1 MTALRSVTLGD
12 LNTVKQ
18 TRSDGSIV
26 LRARAALD
34 PYPRTMLDRLHH
46 WAEREPE
53 RAFISQRDRS
63 NRERWVTLSYAQTL
77 DSVRRVA
84 SGLLKF
90 PLSAE
95 HPIAILS
102 GNDIEHALLALA
114 AMYIGVPY
122 APISAQYSLLSEDH
136 AKLKYVLDL
145 ITPGLVFVSDGDLY
159 GRALANA
166 VSDECP
172 LIVVKNPLS
181 NRRCVSFDDLK
192 NSEIDPCIEERFQRI
207 DGDTIAKFLFSSG
220 STGMPKAVINTHRML
235 CANQQMIIQALP
247 CLADPP
253 PVLLDWL
260 PWNHTFGGNHNLGIA
275 LYNGGSYYIDE
286 GKPTPQGFLES
297 VRNLK
302 EIAPT
307 AFYNVPKGFEELVK
321 HLRNDSQLRENFFS
335 RLSMLFYAG
344 AGLSQPVWDALEEI
358 ALDTCGERILIVTG
372 LGSTETSPSAL
383 FTTGDGGFAGWLG
396 LPIPGV
402 EAKLVKV
409 GDKTEIRFRGDNVT
423 PGYWRNPEQTAKAFD
438 EEGFFCSGDAVRFV
452 DESDPQ
458 RGLVFDG
465 RISED
470 FKLDTGT
477 WVSTGPLRARFLNHF
492 GSLVKDV
499 VIVGRDRPSVGAL
512 IFPDLEQCQQLT
524 GLKADASPEAVLS
537 HPVLHQRLRDLLDSL
552 AAQATGSASRID
564 RLALQLQAPS
574 MDNNEITDK
583 GSLNAG
589 AIQDRRAACIEALY
603 RGDPD
608 PLSIYLNPQRV
619 QRSASVSN

>member
-1 MTALRSVTLGD
+1 MTALRKVKLGD
-12 LNTVKQ
+12 LKAVVEA
-18 TRSDGSIV
+18 RADGSTL
-26 LRARAALD
+26 LRARASLD
-34 PYPRTMLDRLHH
+34 TYPRTMLDRLHH
-46 WAEREPE
+46 WAAQEPD
-53 RAFISQRDRS
+53 RVFIAQRDPDD
-63 NRERWVTLSYAQTL
+63 RERWQTLSYAQTL
-77 DSVRRVA
+77 DKVRRLA
-84 SGLLKF
+84 SGLLQF
-90 PLSAE
+90 PISAE
-95 HPIAILS
+95 RPIAVLS

-145 ITPGLVFVSDGDLY
+145 ITPGLVFVSDGERY
-159 GRALANA
+159 ARALANA
-166 VSDECP
+166 SNAECP
-172 LIVVKNPLS
+172 LITVRNPLS
-181 NRRCVSFDDLK
+181 NRFCMSF
-192 NSEIDPCIEERFQRI
+192 NSLLNTDKDPRVEELHQRV

-235 CANQQMIIQALP
+235 CANQQMIVQSLP
-247 CLADPP
+247 CLAEPP

-260 PWNHTFGGNHNLGIA
+260 PWNHTFGGNHNLGIT

-321 HLRNDSQLRENFFS
+321 HLRNDQQLRENFFS

-358 ALDTCGERILIVTG
+358 ALETCGERILIVTG

-396 LPIPGV
+396 LPVPGV

-423 PGYWRNPEQTAKAFD
+423 PGYWRNPKQTADAFD

-452 DESDPQ
+452 DEADPQ

-477 WVSTGPLRARFLNHF
+477 WVSAGPLRARFLNHF

-512 IFPDLEQCQQLT
+512 VFPDLEQCQQLI
-524 GLKADASPEAVLS
+524 GLKSDATPEAVLS
-537 HPVLHQRLRDLLDSL
+537 HPSLHQHLRDLLTSL
-552 AAQATGSASRID
+552 SDQATGSASRID
-564 RLALQLQAPS
+564 RLALQLQPPS
-574 MDNNEITDK
+574 LDKNEITDK
-583 GSLNAG
+583 GSLNAS
-589 AIQDRRAACIEALY
+589 AIQDHRAVTIEALY
-603 RGDPD
+603 RGDLN
-608 PLSIYLNPQRV
+608 PLAIYLAPQNF
-619 QRSASVSN
+619 QRSVSSGN